1 MQQTISQ
8 SRIFEQSLHEL
19 TKLGQITQETAHA
32 YATIPEILDQMR
44 FGTYVPPTL
53 DRMIQQSLE

>member
-1 MQQTISQ
+1 VKS
-8 SRIFEQSLHEL
+8 
-19 TKLGQITQETAHA
+19 GQITSETAHA
-32 YATIPEILDQMR
+32 YATTPEILDQMR